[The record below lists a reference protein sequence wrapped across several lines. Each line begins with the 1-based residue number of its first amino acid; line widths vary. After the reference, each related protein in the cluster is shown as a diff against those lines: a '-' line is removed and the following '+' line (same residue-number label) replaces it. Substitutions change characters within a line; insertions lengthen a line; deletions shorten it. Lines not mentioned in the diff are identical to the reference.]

1 MNQIFNPFLP
11 LYEYIPDG
19 EPHVFGDRVY
29 LFGSHD
35 KEGGDTFC
43 MLDYTVYSANI
54 NNLKNW
60 RCEGVIYQAKQDPL
74 YSPERPYMYA
84 PDVVQGNDGRF
95 YLYYCLSGKF
105 GIGGYHGPISVAVC
119 DTPAGKYQYLG
130 IVRNPDGSPMK
141 TYVCFDP
148 AVMND
153 NGTIRLYYGTQ
164 YPYEEEPGFR
174 DNPERIQQECDMFGK
189 TAEEILN
196 TPESV
201 MGASMCIL
209 DNDMLT
215 VTEPPK
221 HIIPYAVK
229 GTSFEEHPFFEASS
243 MRKVGMKYY
252 FIYSSQQ
259 NHELCYAVSDFPDKD
274 FTFGGTI
281 VSNGDIGYHGRKSED
296 RLNMTG
302 TTHGSMIQI
311 QNQWYVFY
319 HRLTHKSDYSRQ
331 ACAERIVILPDG
343 SIPQVEITSCGL
355 NGAPL
360 NASGSYPAVIACNI
374 TNGHMPHGSN
384 SQYQEKFPHVT
395 HQMQDRFI
403 AEIENNTL
411 IGYKYFHFASG
422 QKNLKLKIRYQS
434 TGYGLFRIYT
444 DEERRQP
451 AGEIGISPSGI
462 WTEAEAQISVP
473 HGIRPLYLQYF
484 GEGEVSL
491 LDFAFVSDTYNPD
504 IQPGEKNSFFMA
516 LALVAGAGIFLA
528 GASFAGRIINQPE
541 KNPPAVLEETSE
553 ALSETIYFPPSATET
568 ESYRTSRTTTS
579 TKAYGSEGYPEGE
592 YEIGKDIP
600 AGKYVALPN
609 DRNPDSH
616 FYFGIYAEPY
626 EEGKANTKIGGGWK
640 DTNYYIELKDGEFIH
655 FTWADLYPID
665 DNISHQFDSASQVK
679 GYSSG
684 RRPYEAGDYEIGTDI
699 PAGLYLAVADTPD
712 DSYGD
717 FYFGIYDRPYS
728 ESEST
733 PAIGGGWQQNYYY
746 IELEEG
752 EYIHFSWAKL
762 YPFSESSQKLD
773 PYSST
778 GMFMVWSDIPGGTY
792 TLKADSDYD
801 GEFSVLN
808 SAGVPEKYAENAVI
822 SDDIYGDD
830 AGTFFIP
837 MGETAEV
844 TLGEEQYLKTK
855 FCHVVEESYPEG
867 TYTVGEKIPAGLY
880 ASVYQPKT
888 TWGDEYLIEVR
899 DSQDNSVLIGG
910 YTHKCRYVE
919 LKEGQTV
926 TFQNSTLYN
935 AEYTRHMPDAFGNDG
950 MYWVG
955 HDVPAGTYDIIGG
968 YGDS

>member
-105 GIGGYHGPISVAVC
+105 GVGGYHGPISVAVC

-130 IVRNPDGSPMK
+130 FVRNPDGSPMK

-153 NGTIRLYYGTQ
+153 NGTVRLYYGTQ

-201 MGASMCIL
+201 MGASMCVL

-215 VTEPPK
+215 VIAPPK

-229 GTSFEEHPFFEASS
+229 GTSFEEHPFFEAPS
-243 MRKVGMKYY
+243 MRKVGIKYY

-302 TTHGSMIQI
+302 TTHGSII
-311 QNQWYVFY
+311 WIKNQWYVFY

-331 ACAERIVILPDG
+331 ACAEQIFITPDG
-343 SIPQVEITSCGL
+343 KIPQVEITSCGL
-355 NGAPL
+355 NGEPL
-360 NASGSYPAVIACNI
+360 KTSGSYPAVIACNI

-395 HQMQDRFI
+395 HQLQDRFI
-403 AEIENNTL
+403 AEISDKTL
-411 IGYKYFHFASG
+411 IGYKYFQFESRNR
-422 QKNLKLKIRYQS
+422 NLKLKIRYQS

-444 DEERRQP
+444 DAEQLHP
-451 AGEIGISPSGI
+451 VGEIGISPSGI
-462 WTEAEAQISVP
+462 WTEAEAPVSVLD
-473 HGIRPLYLQYF
+473 GIRPLYLQYF

-491 LDFAFVSDTYNPD
+491 LDFAFSADNYNPEA
-504 IQPGEKNSFFMA
+504 GSSEKSSFFMA

-528 GASFAGRIINQPE
+528 GAALAGRIMHKNKPE
-541 KNPPAVLEETSE
+541 LLQETE
-553 ALSETIYFPPSATET
+553 LIYFPPSATET
-568 ESYRTSRTTTS
+568 ESYRTSRTTTTGTAGAVS
-579 TKAYGSEGYPEGE
+579 YPEGE

-609 DRNPDSH
+609 DRNPDAD
-616 FYFGIYAEPY
+616 FYFGIYETPY
-626 EEGKANTKIGGGWK
+626 VEGESTPTIGGGWQK
-640 DTNYYIELKDGEFIH
+640 DSYYVELEEGLFIH
-655 FTWADLYPID
+655 FSWADLYPAE
-665 DNISHQFDSASQVK
+665 DNGTHEFDSVRKTGDYKSDYRGYAS
-679 GYSSG
+679 
-684 RRPYEAGDYEIGTDI
+684 GDYEIGKDI
-699 PAGLYLAVADTPD
+699 PAGVYLAVADTPD
-712 DSYGD
+712 ESYGD
-717 FYFGIYDRPYS
+717 FYFGVYASPYI

-733 PAIGGGWQQNYYY
+733 PTIGGGWQQNDYYVSLKDGQF
-746 IELEEG
+746 IS
-752 EYIHFSWAKL
+752 FSWAKL
-762 YPFSESSQKLD
+762 YPFSKSSQKLD
-773 PYSST
+773 PYHNS
-778 GMFMVWSDIPGGTY
+778 GMFLIGHDIPGGVY

-801 GEFSVLN
+801 GEFSVLDG
-808 SAGVPEKYAENAVI
+808 ADVPETYVKET
-822 SDDIYGDD
+822 S
-830 AGTFFIP
+830 FIP
-837 MGETAEV
+837 VGETVEI
-844 TLGEEQYLKTK
+844 TLKDDQYLKTK
-855 FCHVVEESYPEG
+855 FCHIIDESYP
-867 TYTVGEKIPAGLY
+867 VK
-880 ASVYQPKT
+880 
-888 TWGDEYLIEVR
+888 
-899 DSQDNSVLIGG
+899 
-910 YTHKCRYVE
+910 
-919 LKEGQTV
+919 
-926 TFQNSTLYN
+926 
-935 AEYTRHMPDAFGNDG
+935 
-950 MYWVG
+950 
-955 HDVPAGTYDIIGG
+955 
-968 YGDS
+968 